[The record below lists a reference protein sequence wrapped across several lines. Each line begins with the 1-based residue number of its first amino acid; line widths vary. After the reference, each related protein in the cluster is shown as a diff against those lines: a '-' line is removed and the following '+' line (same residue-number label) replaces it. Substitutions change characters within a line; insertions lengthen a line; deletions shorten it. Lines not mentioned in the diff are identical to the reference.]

1 MNMQSNEGALR
12 RMACLLA
19 FVRVQDGG
27 DKHWAHI
34 RTGKIYLRPDHFLI
48 FLMALFLSFFL
59 SFFLSLL

>member
-34 RTGKIYLRPDHFLI
+34 RTGKIYLRPDHFLV
-48 FLMALFLSFFL
+48 FSHGSF